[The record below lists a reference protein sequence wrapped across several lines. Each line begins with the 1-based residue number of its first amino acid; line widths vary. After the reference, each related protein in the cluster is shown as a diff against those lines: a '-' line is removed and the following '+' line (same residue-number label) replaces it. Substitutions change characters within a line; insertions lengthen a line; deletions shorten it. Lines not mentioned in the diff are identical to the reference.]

1 MKSAFE
7 PDDLMTILDGID
19 DAVVKV
25 DGQANFIAMNQ
36 VAASLYHRLGLDPQ
50 QMKGKSV
57 WEVFPDLKGTVV
69 ERELR
74 QVIEEHMQ
82 VSYEFYYSKDQHWY
96 ETKGYPA
103 SPGAILVFRD
113 ITAKKAASAA
123 S

>member
-1 MKSAFE
+1 MKTAFE

-19 DAVVKV
+19 DAVVKL
-25 DGQANFIAMNQ
+25 DGQGNFAAMNQ
-36 VAASLYHRLGLDPQ
+36 AAASFYQRLGLDPQ
-50 QMKGKSV
+50 HIKGKSV
-57 WEVFPDLKGTVV
+57 WKVFPELKGTVV

-74 QVIEEHMQ
+74 QVIEEHTQ
-82 VSYEFYYSKDQHWY
+82 VSYEFYYPKDQHWY

-113 ITAKKAASAA
+113 ITQKKTASPA